1 MNWALS
7 LDFIVWSVFNITI
20 LSSLYLIWCT
30 GWGNILI
37 CPNSTIKKRKL
48 EKIPLSEIGSIS
60 TLTAGSWDPQL
71 SHPITWMSPVPL
83 VSSIHALQPEDW
95 APDHWKYS
103 FHKFPVFTFGLQ
115 FCMILLTNLASPVE
129 ADFGHYP
136 WNDACMFMKI
146 VLISWWTT
154 RQHITLETQYQHS

>member
-7 LDFIVWSVFNITI
+7 LDFIVWSVLNITI
-20 LSSLYLIWCT
+20 MSSLYLIWCT

-71 SHPITWMSPVPL
+71 SHPITWMLPVPL

-103 FHKFPVFTFGLQ
+103 FPKFTVFAFGLHLICN
-115 FCMILLTNLASPVE
+115 FIWYTYKFGLPSGSWFWPLSLKWCMHVHEDSTDQLKN
-129 ADFGHYP
+129 Y
-136 WNDACMFMKI
+136 K
-146 VLISWWTT
+146 TT
-154 RQHITLETQYQHS
+154 HQHS

>member
-7 LDFIVWSVFNITI
+7 LDFIVWSVLNITI
-20 LSSLYLIWCT
+20 MSSLYLIWCT

-60 TLTAGSWDPQL
+60 TLTAGSWDAQL

-103 FHKFPVFTFGLQ
+103 FPKFTVFAFGLHLVCNFVWYYLQ
-115 FCMILLTNLASPVE
+115 IWPPQWKLILAIIPE
-129 ADFGHYP
+129 MMH
-136 WNDACMFMKI
+136 AC
-146 VLISWWTT
+146 SW
-154 RQHITLETQYQHS
+154 R

>member
-71 SHPITWMSPVPL
+71 SHPITWMLPVPL

-103 FHKFPVFTFGLQ
+103 FPKFTVFAFGLHLVCNFVWYYLQ
-115 FCMILLTNLASPVE
+115 IWPVQWELILAIVPE
-129 ADFGHYP
+129 MMHKRH
-136 WNDACMFMKI
+136 MFKKHWS
-146 VLISWWTT
+146 VLELR
-154 RQHITLETQYQHS
+154 RQK